1 MEDKSRNILSGVI
14 YALSLMVEYKDPYTA
29 GHQQWV
35 ASLSCAI
42 GKKMGLCGDKIV
54 GLRISGTLHDI
65 GKIAIP
71 VEILSKPGKITVPE
85 FSVIKEHAR
94 IGYEIL
100 RSIQFPWPVAQI
112 AYQHHERI
120 NGSGYPNGLLGEALL
135 QESKI
140 LAVADVVEA
149 MTASRAYRPAL
160 GKEAALEEISKNKGI
175 LYEPEVVEAC
185 LAVFNNGNELFRGGI
200 E

>member
-14 YALSLMVEYKDPYTA
+14 YALSLMVEYKDPYTS
-29 GHQQWV
+29 GHQQRV
-35 ASLSCAI
+35 ASLACAI
-42 GKKMGLCGDKIV
+42 GKKMGLCEDKIV

-71 VEILSKPGKITVPE
+71 VEILSKPGRITAPE
-85 FSVIKEHAR
+85 FSVVKEHAR

-112 AYQHHERI
+112 VYQHHERV
-120 NGSGYPNGLLGEALL
+120 NGSGYPNGLKVEALL

-149 MTASRAYRPAL
+149 MTANRAYRPAL
-160 GKEAALEEISKNKGI
+160 GKDVALEEISKNKGI
-175 LYEPEVVEAC
+175 LYDSKAVEAC